1 MKIHRS
7 VMAHS
12 MVKSLSKRIKRVETW
27 DVSVH
32 VDNRMLEKSLSF
44 DLLAIV
50 SGGDLVEWHDEAGT
64 ERVVLEINNGKSRDS
79 VVLDLTTE
87 AIITVF
93 SRENTAVGRN
103 KNNYM
108 LGG

>member
-7 VMAHS
+7 SMAHS
-12 MVKSLSKRIKRVETW
+12 MVRNLAKRIKRVESW
-27 DVSVH
+27 DVSIH
-32 VDNRMLEKSLSF
+32 VDNRREEKALSF

-50 SGGDLVEWHDEAGT
+50 ANGELVEWHDDTGT
-64 ERVVLEINNGKSRDS
+64 ERVVLEIDNGKSRDS

-87 AIITVF
+87 AIITVY
-93 SRENTAVGRN
+93 SRDNTVRGRN

>member
-1 MKIHRS
+1 
-7 VMAHS
+7 MAHS

-50 SGGDLVEWHDEAGT
+50 SSGDLVEWHDEAGT

-108 LGG
+108 LQG

>member
-7 VMAHS
+7 VMAYS
-12 MVKSLSKRIKRVETW
+12 MVKNLTKRIKRIETW

-44 DLLAIV
+44 DVHTIV
-50 SGGDLVEWHDEAGT
+50 SNGDLVEWHDDAGT
-64 ERVVLEINNGKSRDS
+64 ERVVLEVNNGKSRDS

-87 AIITVF
+87 AIITVY
-93 SRENTAVGRN
+93 SRENTVVGRN